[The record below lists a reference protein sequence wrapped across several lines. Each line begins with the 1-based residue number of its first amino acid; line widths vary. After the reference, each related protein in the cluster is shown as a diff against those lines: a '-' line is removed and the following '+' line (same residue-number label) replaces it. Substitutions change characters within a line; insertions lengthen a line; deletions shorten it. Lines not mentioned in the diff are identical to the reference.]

1 MLAEGYHAYL
11 SPRPVSG
18 WLLLLLVCGVG
29 GSSDGATTTYSSA
42 WGGGTILPG
51 DAVVLLDGASVTGP
65 VVANGFLEFGQTGQ
79 INPGGIISGTGGFA
93 ITAGGT
99 VFLSKPSAPGVVA
112 LELAASI
119 PFGRMAVQNTWPLDL
134 HVGSSG
140 TGSLTIAN
148 GRVDSAAGVLGAT
161 ALASGS
167 VGLTGGWWACSDRLT
182 IGGSGRGDLTID
194 GGNVA
199 TTLGYVGRD
208 AGGVGTV
215 SITSGTLQSGAVI
228 GRGDISIGE
237 AGTGSLRLS
246 GGRIED
252 GTGFL
257 GRLAGGRG
265 TAVITGGTWANFTN
279 LGIGMWG
286 AAEMSIAGGLVLC
299 DAGAGSWLADQAGS
313 TAAVTVTS
321 GSWITT
327 GKLNVGGSGKA
338 SIRQDGGTI
347 TAKSTTIGSDATGSG
362 SLVVAGGS
370 CGAGFDFIVGR
381 SGSGAFTLTGG
392 TVTGS
397 YTTLGSSVTGRADV
411 EIAGGVWDQ
420 GEFAAG
426 QYGTATLRLSDGR
439 LSATNASLATVG
451 SSVGAAAATISG
463 GTWAIGGRL
472 ALGGVG
478 TARLDMTGG
487 RVTCDTANASSRATM
502 TITGGTLATA
512 GDFAISGT
520 TASLSVGGGGTVVV
534 GGTLRCSSASSVRLG
549 PGGTIAIGDGGS
561 KGSLEAPGGFV
572 TDGRLVFN
580 RLGDSLV
587 TASLSGTGT
596 ITKLGSGVLT
606 LRGSSSFTGLLAV
619 SAGTL
624 AIGDFAGSG
633 SIAAAIANDGTIVF
647 DGSQSTTFP
656 GTISGTGAVTKRGS
670 GSVSFTGSS
679 GFAGPL
685 TVAQGTLSIGSG
697 GTTGWFTGSI
707 TTNATLAFNRA
718 DDVTFTGTVSGTG
731 GVAKLGAGRLVIAAN
746 QLYTGTTVVSSG
758 TLAIGAGGT
767 TGAVSGPIRN
777 AGTVVFDRSDDS
789 IFAAAISGT
798 SGAIRKLGAGR
809 LSLTGSSPFT
819 GVTTVVAGTL
829 AIGGAAGVI
838 DGPIVNDA
846 TLVFDGSNVVR
857 VVSPITGTG
866 VLRKEGT
873 GTLRIGGTCAPGG
886 GTVIASGTLMIAS
899 DDRYFP
905 PTVPNGRLS
914 GTIQN
919 DAALVFNYSYS
930 SGTHSGIIGGTG
942 SVQQLGGARL
952 TLTGSN
958 TFTGPMLVDRTL
970 SVPEIGSTTRA
981 GPTGMGRLIRLGNET
996 STGTLLYTG
1005 TGESSDKQ
1013 FQIGAGAGVA
1023 ATGGGVISV
1032 GGGGSLTF
1040 TSATFT
1046 TSSPTP
1052 AAPRTLTLTGTS
1064 PAISRVVGIIQD
1076 PATDGSGPLS
1086 LVKLGATTW
1095 ALSGANSYTGSTT
1108 IVAGTLALD
1117 PTGSLSSSRL
1127 VTVSSTAVFDVT
1139 SVPGG
1144 YVVPGLQTL
1153 GGSGTVAGTLSVA
1166 DGAAI
1171 APGSGPGTLTVAGGV
1186 TLGASGRYQWQL
1198 LDASGTVGSGWDC
1211 LRVDGR
1217 IDIAANSARPF
1228 AIDLWTLLGT
1238 NPDVSGTARNFDA
1251 TRNATWTIATAS
1263 RGISGFAADRFVLR
1277 TSATNGTGGFRNPL
1291 DGGTF
1296 GLAVSG
1302 STDLNLVFMPRSSS
1316 GVTID
1321 VASGTQSQAA
1331 AGYPLITG
1339 TTPLLKTGAGTL
1351 VVDAA
1356 NTLSGSTTIAAGT
1369 LALAD
1374 PSALAA
1380 SFIRPLAGG
1389 TMVVVAGIG
1398 TTVGGLDPNA
1408 GGLIDVAGGAI
1419 TVAGGLSAADLVTAI
1434 VSGMGDGAWN
1444 GTSGITSSAAAAAV
1458 ATNVPRSVGWLDN
1471 GDGSVRFSFAA
1482 PSDTNLDRQ
1491 VDVLDAANFLAGGRF
1506 DTGLLAIWNQGD
1518 FTYDGVVD
1526 ILDAA
1531 SFLSVGLFDAGPYD
1545 GQPQVTAVPEPRL
1558 VPLVT
1563 LGLLALHGTRNPRRR
1578 SQLAVQ
1584 FSRHRRDSAPARAP
1598 VPDHEAARHGRMMPT
1613 SPATIVLR
1621 QR

>member
-1 MLAEGYHAYL
+1 MRVARDHGSLL
-11 SPRPVSG
+11 PRPLSA
-18 WLLLLLVCGVG
+18 WLLPVMVLALAGVFG
-29 GSSDGATTTYSSA
+29 ASSRAATTTYSSA

-51 DAVVLLDGASVTGP
+51 DAVVLLDGASLTGP

-79 INPGGIISGTGGFA
+79 INPGGIISGTGAFA

-148 GRVDSAAGVLGAT
+148 GRVDSAAGVVGSA

-167 VGLTGGWWACSDRLT
+167 VGLTGGWWECSAPLT

-215 SITSGTLQSGAVI
+215 SITSGMLQSGAVI
-228 GRGDISIGE
+228 GRGDIVIGE
-237 AGTGSLRLS
+237 AGTGTLRLS

-279 LGIGMWG
+279 LGIGIWG
-286 AAEMSIAGGLVLC
+286 AAEMSIDGGVVFC
-299 DAGAGSWLADQAGS
+299 DEGAGSWLAEQAGS
-313 TAAVTVTS
+313 SAAVTVTS

-327 GKLNVGGSGKA
+327 GRLSIGGSGTA
-338 SIRQDGGTI
+338 TVRQDGGTI
-347 TAKSTTIGSDATGSG
+347 TAWRSTTIGLDATGSG

-370 CGAGFDFIVGR
+370 FGAGFDFIVGQ

-392 TVTGS
+392 TVTSS
-397 YTTLGSSVTGRADV
+397 YTSLGSWWTGRGRADV
-411 EIAGGVWDQ
+411 RITGGVWDQ

-426 QYGTATLRLSDGR
+426 QYGTAALRLSDGR

-451 SSVGAAAATISG
+451 SSGGEATATISG

-472 ALGGVG
+472 DLGGVG
-478 TARLDMTGG
+478 TARLEMSGG
-487 RVTCDTANASSRATM
+487 RLACDAANASSRATL
-502 TITGGTLATA
+502 TITGGTFATA
-512 GDFAISGT
+512 GNLAIGGSA
-520 TASLSVGGGGTVVV
+520 ASLTVAGAGTVIV
-534 GGTLRCSSASSVRLG
+534 GGTLRCDSSSSVRLG
-549 PGGTIAIGDGGS
+549 SGGTITIGDGGS

-580 RLGDSLV
+580 RLGDSVV
-587 TASLSGTGT
+587 TTSLSGTGT

-606 LRGSSSFTGLLAV
+606 LRGSSSFTGLLTV

-624 AIGDFAGSG
+624 AFGDYAGSG
-633 SIAAAIANDGTIVF
+633 SIAAAIANDGAIVF

-670 GSVSFTGSS
+670 GSVSLTGSS
-679 GFAGPL
+679 DFAGPL
-685 TVAQGTLSIGSG
+685 TVAQGTLSIGAG
-697 GTTGWFTGSI
+697 GTTGWVTGPI

-718 DDVTFTGTVSGTG
+718 DDVTFNGTISGTG
-731 GVAKLGAGRLVIAAN
+731 SVTKLGGGRLAIAGN

-767 TGAVSGPIRN
+767 TGALSGPIRN

-789 IFAAAISGT
+789 TFAAAISGT

-819 GVTTVVAGTL
+819 GVTTVVTGTL
-829 AIGGAAGVI
+829 ALGGAAGVI
-838 DGPIVNDA
+838 EGPIVNDA

-857 VVSPITGTG
+857 SVSSITGTG

-886 GTVIASGTLMIAS
+886 GTVIASGTVMIAS
-899 DDRYFP
+899 DDRYFS
-905 PTVPNGRLS
+905 PTVPNGRLL

-919 DAALVFNYSYS
+919 DAALVFNYPWS
-930 SGTHSGIIGGTG
+930 SGTHSGIIVGTG
-942 SVQQLGGARL
+942 SVQQVGGGRL

-958 TFTGPMLVDRTL
+958 MFTGPMLVDRSL
-970 SVPEIGSTTRA
+970 SVPGIGSTTRA
-981 GPTGMGRLIRLGNET
+981 GPTGMGGLIRLGNEA
-996 STGTLLYTG
+996 SMGTLLYTG

-1013 FQIGAGAGVA
+1013 FQIGAGSGTA
-1023 ATGGGVISV
+1023 ATGGGMISV
-1032 GGGGSLTF
+1032 GGTGSLTF

-1052 AAPRTLTLTGTS
+1052 AAPRMLTLTGTS
-1064 PAISRVVGIIQD
+1064 PAVSRVVGIIQD

-1086 LVKLGATTW
+1086 LMKLGATTW
-1095 ALSGANSYTGSTT
+1095 ALSGANCYTGSTT

-1117 PTGSLSSSRL
+1117 PTGSLGSSRL

-1153 GGSGTVAGTLSVA
+1153 GGSGTVAGALVVA

-1171 APGSGPGTLTVAGGV
+1171 APGSSPGTLTVAGGV

-1217 IDIAANSARPF
+1217 IDIGADAAHPF
-1228 AIDLWTLLGT
+1228 AIDLWTLSGT

-1251 TRNATWTIATAS
+1251 TRDATWTIATAS
-1263 RGISGFAADRFVLR
+1263 RGITGFAADRFVVH

-1296 GLAVSG
+1296 SLAVSG
-1302 STDLNLVFMPRSSS
+1302 STDLNLVFTPRSSA
-1316 GVTID
+1316 GITIN

-1331 AGYPLITG
+1331 AGYPLLTG
-1339 TTPLLKTGAGTL
+1339 TTPLTKTGAGTL
-1351 VVDAA
+1351 VMDAA
-1356 NTLSGSTTIAAGT
+1356 NTLSGSTTIAVGT

-1374 PSALAA
+1374 PAALAA
-1380 SFIRPLAGG
+1380 SLVRPLAGG
-1389 TMVVVAGIG
+1389 TLAVAASLA

-1408 GGLIDVAGGAI
+1408 GGLTDVARGAI

-1434 VSGMGDGAWN
+1434 VSGMGDGSWN

-1458 ATNVPRSVGWLDN
+1458 AANVPRSVGWLDN

-1482 PSDTNLDRQ
+1482 PSDTNLDWQ

-1506 DTGLLAIWNQGD
+1506 DTGLPATWNEGD

-1545 GQPQVTAVPEPRL
+1545 GQPQVSAVPEPGL
-1558 VPLVT
+1558 VPMVAVGMLV
-1563 LGLLALHGTRNPRRR
+1563 LH
-1578 SQLAVQ
+1578 S
-1584 FSRHRRDSAPARAP
+1584 ARA
-1598 VPDHEAARHGRMMPT
+1598 
-1613 SPATIVLR
+1613 R
-1621 QR
+1621 QRRCRR